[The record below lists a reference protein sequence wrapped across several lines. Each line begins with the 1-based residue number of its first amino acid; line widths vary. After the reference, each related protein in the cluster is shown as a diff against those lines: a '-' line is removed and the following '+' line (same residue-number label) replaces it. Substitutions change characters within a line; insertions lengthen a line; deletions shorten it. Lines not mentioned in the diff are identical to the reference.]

1 MIRRL
6 LILLVFC
13 LPALVPLKGC
23 GGVPLDASE
32 LQQWRVEAVADIRA
46 EREATLAE
54 LRRILTESRVTV
66 DSPQVDRLL
75 QYIDRLQVQLDKLQA
90 EIDEARAEPERAAA
104 PEPPTVGVQ

>member
-13 LPALVPLKGC
+13 LPALSLQGC

-54 LRRILTESRVTV
+54 LRRIMTESRVTV
-66 DSPQVDRLL
+66 DSPQVARLL
-75 QYIDRLQVQLDKLQA
+75 DYIDRLQVQLDKLQA

-104 PEPPTVGVQ
+104 PEPPTAGVQ